1 MDKVID
7 IEERIPSL
15 REKRRRKTN
24 KKFLFMLTVFVVAL
38 LAILY
43 FQSPLSKLETIK
55 VSGAVLHEQA
65 FYEEQSGLTIENS
78 LWSFSTSDIEASM
91 EKIEGVQKVS
101 VSRVWFRNIEIVINE
116 WKTVAYLEDGGQYSL
131 LLESGETFPTGMLLP
146 EAESP
151 VLNNFKNPDTRKRMT
166 AQLLKMDDTVYHLIS
181 EIIVT
186 GDEKDSD
193 SITVYMDDGFEV
205 RAFISTFAEKMA
217 YYPDVTAQLNSYE
230 KGVIDI
236 EVGTFFTPFS
246 KVYGLIEEEEGEE
259 PIGEE
264 GE

>member
-55 VSGAVLHEQA
+55 VSGAVLHDNA
-65 FYEEQSGLTIENS
+65 FYKEQSGLTVENS
-78 LWSFSTSDIEASM
+78 LWSFSTGDIEKSL
-91 EKIEGVQKVS
+91 EKIEGVQKAS
-101 VSRVWFRNIEIVINE
+101 VSRKWFRNIEITVNE

-151 VLNNFKNPDTRKRMT
+151 VLNNFKNPDTLKRIT
-166 AQLLKMDDTVYHLIS
+166 AQLLKMDATVYHLIS

-217 YYPDVTAQLNSYE
+217 YYPDITAQLNSYE
-230 KGVIDI
+230 KGVIDM

-246 KVYGLIEEEEGEE
+246 KVYGLTGEEDPIDEEGE
-259 PIGEE
+259 
-264 GE
+264 